1 MLRLVTLTSAL
12 ALSAATAM
20 AEDIKVGVSPGEHAE
35 IMEEVAKVAEP
46 MGLNIEV
53 VEFSDYV
60 IPNTALADGDIQA
73 NSFQHRPYLENQVK
87 DRGFDLVE
95 IGTTIT
101 TPMGIYSDKL
111 ESLDALPEGAK
122 IGIPND
128 PTNGGRALLLLAKA
142 GLIGLTPGMD
152 FRATVADITENP
164 KRLRIVELEA
174 AQVARSLDDVDAAV
188 VITDYALIAGLDPA
202 KFPATWPEVAEAI
215 VDGEWVVV
223 DATGLAPRQSLVRIS
238 TGRDAADT
246 AFLDNHRGSINL
258 NSYEVTATV
267 RGELPIDDGN
277 ARVRIG

>member
-12 ALSAATAM
+12 ALSAAAAM

-73 NSFQHRPYLENQVK
+73 NSFQHRPYLENQIK

-111 ESLDALPEGAK
+111 ESLDALPDGAK

-128 PTNGGRALLLLAKA
+128 PTNGGRALLLLQDL
-142 GLIGLTPGMD
+142 GLLTLAEGTGLVPTPL
-152 FRATVADITENP
+152 DITENL
-164 KRLRIVELEA
+164 KDLEFLELDA
-174 AQVARSLDDVDAAV
+174 AQLPRSLADTDAS
-188 VITDYALIAGLDPA
+188 IINTNYALAAGLNPNEDTIAMEKADSPYVNIIVVRQGDKDQDWA
-202 KFPATWPEVAEAI
+202 KKLVEAYHSAEVK
-215 VDGEWVVV
+215 
-223 DATGLAPRQSLVRIS
+223 
-238 TGRDAADT
+238 
-246 AFLDNHRGSINL
+246 AFIDEKYEGSVL
-258 NSYEVTATV
+258 TSW
-267 RGELPIDDGN
+267 
-277 ARVRIG
+277 

>member
-128 PTNGGRALLLLAKA
+128 PTNGGRALLVLQDLGLLTLAEGT
-142 GLIGLTPGMD
+142 GLVPTPL
-152 FRATVADITENP
+152 DITENP
-164 KRLRIVELEA
+164 KNLEFLELDA
-174 AQVARSLDDVDAAV
+174 AQLPRSLADTDAS
-188 VITDYALIAGLDPA
+188 IINTNYALAAGLNPNTDTIGMEKADSPYVNIIVVRKGNEEQDWA
-202 KFPATWPEVAEAI
+202 KKLVEAYHSVEVK
-215 VDGEWVVV
+215 
-223 DATGLAPRQSLVRIS
+223 
-238 TGRDAADT
+238 
-246 AFLDNHRGSINL
+246 AFIDEKYEGSVL
-258 NSYEVTATV
+258 TSW
-267 RGELPIDDGN
+267 
-277 ARVRIG
+277 

>member
-12 ALSAATAM
+12 ALSAAAAM

-73 NSFQHRPYLENQVK
+73 NSFQHRPYLENQIK
-87 DRGFDLVE
+87 DRGFELVE

-128 PTNGGRALLLLAKA
+128 PTNGGRALLILQDLGLLTLAEGT
-142 GLIGLTPGMD
+142 GLVPTPLD
-152 FRATVADITENP
+152 VTENP
-164 KRLRIVELEA
+164 KNLQFLELDA
-174 AQVARSLDDVDAAV
+174 AQLPRSLADTDAS
-188 VITDYALIAGLDPA
+188 IINTNYALAAGLNPNEDTVGMEEADSPYVNIIVVRQGDQDQDWA
-202 KFPATWPEVAEAI
+202 KKLVEAYHSAEVK
-215 VDGEWVVV
+215 
-223 DATGLAPRQSLVRIS
+223 
-238 TGRDAADT
+238 
-246 AFLDNHRGSINL
+246 AFIDEKYEGSVL
-258 NSYEVTATV
+258 TSW
-267 RGELPIDDGN
+267 
-277 ARVRIG
+277 